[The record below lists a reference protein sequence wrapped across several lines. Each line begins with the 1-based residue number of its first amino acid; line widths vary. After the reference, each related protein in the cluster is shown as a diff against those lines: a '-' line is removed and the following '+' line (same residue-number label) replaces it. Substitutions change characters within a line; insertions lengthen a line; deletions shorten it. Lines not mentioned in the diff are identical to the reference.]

1 MTRAIISA
9 LGALLLTSSVAI
21 AQDNVGIPVTVQVV
35 DVDGVGIPTAVV
47 RHPMEADRH
56 RVNTETGRWTASILY
71 MPNGDEMIF
80 AKNMELE
87 FEVSAPGYE
96 NATVKYIVRK
106 RKNLVPVVLNK
117 MDFTM
122 DDDEDLDD
130 PVIQFGRDK
139 PLDK

>member
-1 MTRAIISA
+1 MTRAIITV
-9 LGALLLTSSVAI
+9 LGALFLTSSVAI
-21 AQDNVGIPVTVQVV
+21 AEDIGIPVTVQVV
-35 DVDGVGIPTAVV
+35 DIEGVPIATAVV

-71 MPNGDEMIF
+71 MPNGDELIF
-80 AKNMELE
+80 EKNMELE
-87 FEVSAPGYE
+87 FEVSAPSYE